1 VAAERRATIAAV
13 HVIEVPFHLPLDADL
28 PEQEAEAER
37 LLDDAQAFLE
47 DYGVRAVTR
56 LIRARSAGQALVDE
70 AERRN
75 AELVV
80 VGAPRRS
87 TRTGEPIFGKTVDR
101 LLRDSPARVL
111 LAAGK
116 KAA

>member
-1 VAAERRATIAAV
+1 VVEI
-13 HVIEVPFHLPLDADL
+13 PFHLPLDADL

-47 DYGVRAVTR
+47 EYGLRPVTR
-56 LIRARSAGQALVDE
+56 LIRARSAGAELVAE

-80 VGAPRRS
+80 VGATRRRGRS
-87 TRTGEPIFGKTVDR
+87 GEPIFGPTVDR
-101 LLRDSPARVL
+101 LLRESPARVL
-111 LAAGK
+111 LAAAE